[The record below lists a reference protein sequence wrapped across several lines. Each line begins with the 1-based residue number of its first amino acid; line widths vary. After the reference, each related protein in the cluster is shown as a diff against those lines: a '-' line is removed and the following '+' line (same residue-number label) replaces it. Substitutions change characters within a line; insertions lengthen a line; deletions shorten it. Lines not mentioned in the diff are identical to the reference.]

1 MDKSRRIG
9 RREPLNVGE
18 EVGGAGRTE
27 RSRQPLATPRAKLRA
42 IRKAA
47 EYSFPTADIQQM
59 LAEIERGRQ
68 R

>member
-1 MDKSRRIG
+1 MDKSRKIG
-9 RREPLNVGE
+9 RREALNVGE
-18 EVGGAGRTE
+18 EVGGSPRTE
-27 RSRQPLATPRAKLRA
+27 VSRQPLATPQAKLRA
-42 IRKAA
+42 VRKAV

>member
-1 MDKSRRIG
+1 MDESRRIG

-18 EVGGAGRTE
+18 EAGCAPPTE
-27 RSRQPLATPRAKLRA
+27 RSRQPLATPQAKLRA
-42 IRKAA
+42 IRKAL